1 MSKGSGMIKPN
12 MATMLAYIA
21 TDALVDTELLHVALR
36 QVCEKSFN
44 RITVDSDTSTND
56 SVVLIATGASGVVV
70 DEGNFDQFV
79 THLQSVFVELAQAII
94 RDGEGASKFVSVIVD
109 GALDQNEAL
118 RTAFTVAE
126 SPLVKTALFASDP
139 NWGRILAAVG
149 RAGIDQLEIDQ
160 VQIWLNSVLIVDAGA
175 RAPSYTEELG
185 QQAMAEDDI
194 EIKISLNRGA
204 AEDTVWTTDFSYDY
218 VRINAEYRT

>member
-1 MSKGSGMIKPN
+1 MIKPN

-21 TDALVDTELLHVALR
+21 TDALVDAELLHVALR

-79 THLQSVFVELAQAII
+79 THLQSVFVDLAQAII

-109 GALDQNEAL
+109 GALDQDEDGVEGEKL
-118 RTAFTVAE
+118 
-126 SPLVKTALFASDP
+126 LMY
-139 NWGRILAAVG
+139 
-149 RAGIDQLEIDQ
+149 AG
-160 VQIWLNSVLIVDAGA
+160 
-175 RAPSYTEELG
+175 
-185 QQAMAEDDI
+185 
-194 EIKISLNRGA
+194 
-204 AEDTVWTTDFSYDY
+204 
-218 VRINAEYRT
+218 

>member
-1 MSKGSGMIKPN
+1 M
-12 MATMLAYIA
+12 
-21 TDALVDTELLHVALR
+21 
-36 QVCEKSFN
+36 
-44 RITVDSDTSTND
+44 
-56 SVVLIATGASGVVV
+56 VLIATGASGVVV

-109 GALDQNEAL
+109 GALDQSEAL

-160 VQIWLNSVLIVDAGA
+160 VQIPVLC
-175 RAPSYTEELG
+175 
-185 QQAMAEDDI
+185 
-194 EIKISLNRGA
+194 
-204 AEDTVWTTDFSYDY
+204 
-218 VRINAEYRT
+218 

>member
-1 MSKGSGMIKPN
+1 
-12 MATMLAYIA
+12 
-21 TDALVDTELLHVALR
+21 
-36 QVCEKSFN
+36 
-44 RITVDSDTSTND
+44 VDSDTSTND

-79 THLQSVFVELAQAII
+79 THLQCVFVDLAQAII
-94 RDGEGASKFVSVIVD
+94 RDGEGATKFVSVSVN
-109 GALDQNEAL
+109 GALDQDEAL

-160 VQIWLNSVLIVDAGA
+160 VQIWLNSALIVDAGA
-175 RAPSYTEELG
+175 RAPSYTEEAG
-185 QQAMAEDDI
+185 QQAMAADDI
-194 EIKISLNRGA
+194 EIKINLNRGA